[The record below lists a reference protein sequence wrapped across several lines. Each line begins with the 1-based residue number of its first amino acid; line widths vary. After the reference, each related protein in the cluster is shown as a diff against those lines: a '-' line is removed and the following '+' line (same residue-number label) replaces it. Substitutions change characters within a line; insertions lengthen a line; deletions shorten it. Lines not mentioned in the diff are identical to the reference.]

1 MLHKLRKCSCDNS
14 LNTFQQRKH
23 VLGHFSLL
31 FILLEWPSFSMT
43 DWKQALNLSTFST
56 THGKTS
62 LRSPSRELFLT
73 SCSSFSVCL
82 SFSFFFYTTLR
93 GAETRRVCLK
103 LYTCMDE
110 NCICHVTA
118 EPHTRRVQ
126 GRLVSTSAKKR
137 MTHLTVKCRRCC
149 KTWLYQTFGK
159 QGNDFWEFWESGF
172 RCLTQ
177 MRGGFASDHL
187 NCGTV

>member
-1 MLHKLRKCSCDNS
+1 MNKGWGGEEGFILSARSISWKMIHKLRKCSCDNL
-14 LNTFQQRKH
+14 LNTFQQGKH

-82 SFSFFFYTTLR
+82 SLQEPRPEEY
-93 GAETRRVCLK
+93 VWN
-103 LYTCMDE
+103 YTCMDKS
-110 NCICHVTA
+110 CICHVQLNLNMVQ
-118 EPHTRRVQ
+118 RRF
-126 GRLVSTSAKKR
+126 VSASTKEDDTFDRQMPSLLQEQALPNLRKRAMTS
-137 MTHLTVKCRRCC
+137 
-149 KTWLYQTFGK
+149 GSS
-159 QGNDFWEFWESGF
+159 GNRDSG
-172 RCLTQ
+172 
-177 MRGGFASDHL
+177 
-187 NCGTV
+187 V

>member
-1 MLHKLRKCSCDNS
+1 MIHKLRKCSCDNL
-14 LNTFQQRKH
+14 LNTFQQGKH

-62 LRSPSRELFLT
+62 LKRPSRELFLT

-82 SFSFFFYTTLR
+82 SFFFIYIYTTLR

-103 LYTCMDE
+103 LYMYGWKLHLSC
-110 NCICHVTA
+110 TA
-118 EPHTRRVQ
+118 EPHTRRFREGLFQ
-126 GRLVSTSAKKR
+126 HQPKR
-137 MTHLTVKCRRCC
+137 MTHLVVKCRRCC
-149 KTWLYQTFGK
+149 KDWLCQTFGK
-159 QGNDFWEFWESGF
+159 RQWLLGVLGIRIQVFNTNE
-172 RCLTQ
+172 RRICLW
-177 MRGGFASDHL
+177 SS
-187 NCGTV
+187 